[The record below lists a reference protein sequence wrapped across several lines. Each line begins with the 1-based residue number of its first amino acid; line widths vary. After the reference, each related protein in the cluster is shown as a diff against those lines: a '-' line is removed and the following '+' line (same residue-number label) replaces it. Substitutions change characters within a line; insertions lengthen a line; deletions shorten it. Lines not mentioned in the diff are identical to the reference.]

1 MDRSAQ
7 LDLDLSALELDD
19 FEVANDALMLES
31 LTAGYAAYRCS
42 CCHYC
47 ACPCVCCQKT

>member
-1 MDRSAQ
+1 MDHSAQ

-19 FEVANDALMLES
+19 FEVADDALTLES
-31 LTAGYAAYRCS
+31 LTAGHPTGGCG

-47 ACPCVCCQKT
+47 ACPCICCPKN

>member
-1 MDRSAQ
+1 MDCSAQ
-7 LDLDLSALELDD
+7 LDLDLSALELND
-19 FEVANDALMLES
+19 FEVADDALILES

-47 ACPCVCCQKT
+47 ACPCVCCQKS

>member
-1 MDRSAQ
+1 MDCSAQ

-19 FEVANDALMLES
+19 FEVADDALILES

-42 CCHYC
+42 CCNYC
-47 ACPCVCCQKT
+47 ACPCVCCQKS